1 MENKKFTAGFAG
13 MAKAVIVRAAV
24 ITFVCAI
31 VFIGAFG
38 DFDGVGAVFWL
49 AVIGSFVW
57 EIVHMVTV
65 EVRDSG
71 VTITKAGNT
80 PVFYGFDKCN
90 ITTVGKNTIR
100 ATMRKSDKHEDIKCA
115 GFTKSTCDELTKYIR
130 KRQQVYGMSSVPMT
144 ASGVQMTID
153 DAAKK
158 QDMNDRLREAAK
170 RAAESSSAAAARN
183 PYAKKTGTTS
193 KPEVTAV
200 PAGAAS
206 KPKVTVAPAGTTSK
220 PKITEPGSVKV
231 DAPPTINESITIT
244 ETPKITEIPGVSDLP
259 KTNDWSEFVRAEP
272 KKSEHNHGEDFHKAV
287 FYYPRRDIEERTE
300 RNSTLAILAT
310 LAFGVLIFL
319 LAYLA
324 APMFVLIEAGGIAI
338 VCVIVIGCLIGS
350 KAAKLRGMPSKL
362 EVTENHFVVDNT
374 RYRLGEMTS
383 KSMTPPGTKIGNREI
398 RFGYAGKQI
407 TCALGPCAKSEKTA
421 DEYFSRYSELCDRL
435 KEKGFKCV

>member
-13 MAKAVIVRAAV
+13 MAKAVIVRAAA
-24 ITFVCAI
+24 ITFVFALVC
-31 VFIGAFG
+31 VGAFG

-57 EIVHMVTV
+57 EVVHMVTV
-65 EVRDSG
+65 EVKESG

-100 ATMRKSDKHEDIKCA
+100 ASMRRSDKYEDIKCA
-115 GFTKSTCDELTKYIR
+115 GFTKSTFDELTKYIR
-130 KRQQVYGMSSVPMT
+130 KRQQVYGMSSTPVT

-158 QDMNDRLREAAK
+158 QDMNDRLTEAAK
-170 RAAESSSAAAARN
+170 RAAESSAAAAARN
-183 PYAKKTGTTS
+183 PYAKKTGTAA
-193 KPEVTAV
+193 KPRVAAV
-200 PAGAAS
+200 PAG
-206 KPKVTVAPAGTTSK
+206 TTAK
-220 PKITEPGSVKV
+220 PKITEPVSVKV
-231 DAPPTINESITIT
+231 DAPPIINESVAIT
-244 ETPKITEIPGVSDLP
+244 ETPKITEVPGVNDLP
-259 KTNDWSEFVRAEP
+259 KTGDWSEFVRAEP
-272 KKSEHNHGEDFHKAV
+272 KKSEHDHGEDFHKAV

-300 RNSTLAILAT
+300 RNSTLAILVT
-310 LAFGVLIFL
+310 LALGVLTFL

-338 VCVIVIGCLIGS
+338 VCVVVIGCLIGS

-383 KSMTPPGTKIGNREI
+383 KSMTPPGTKIGSREI

-407 TCALGPCAKSEKTA
+407 ICALGPCVKSEKTA